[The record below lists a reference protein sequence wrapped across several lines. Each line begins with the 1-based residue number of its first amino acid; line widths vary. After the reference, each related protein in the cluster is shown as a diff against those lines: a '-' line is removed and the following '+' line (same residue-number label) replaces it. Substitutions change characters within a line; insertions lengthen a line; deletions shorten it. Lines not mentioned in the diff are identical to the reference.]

1 VIPSIGNLAGWAALA
16 AGLVMAGGAWAADVP
31 PDATAE
37 LKTPQGR
44 SVGEVDLYQQAHGVL
59 IQAHLKA
66 MPEGTHAFH
75 VHETGQC
82 SPSFEAAGGHF
93 NPTGVQHGFDNSAGP
108 HLGDLPN
115 IHVPGSGTLEFDA
128 FLYDV
133 NVDSGQNMLADADGA
148 AIVIHQGADNYKA
161 DPAGDAGPRIACGV
175 IEMN

>member
-1 VIPSIGNLAGWAALA
+1 MLATGVAY
-16 AGLVMAGGAWAADVP
+16 GADMP

-44 SVGEVDLYQQAHGVL
+44 SVGEVDFYRAANGLLVK
-59 IQAHLKA
+59 AHLKG
-66 MPEGTHAFH
+66 MPMGTHAFH
-75 VHETGQC
+75 VHETGKC

-93 NPTGVQHGFDNSAGP
+93 NPGGMQHGFDSSTGP

-128 FLYDV
+128 FLYKV
-133 NVDSGQNMLADADGA
+133 NLDGGQNRLDDADGSA
-148 AIVIHQGADNYKA
+148 VVIHQGADDYRT

-175 IEMN
+175 IEMK